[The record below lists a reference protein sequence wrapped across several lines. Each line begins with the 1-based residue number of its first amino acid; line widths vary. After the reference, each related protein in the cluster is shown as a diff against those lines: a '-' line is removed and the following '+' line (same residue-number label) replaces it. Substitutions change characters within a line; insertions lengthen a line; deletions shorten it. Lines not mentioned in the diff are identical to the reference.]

1 MSNELKDKEV
11 IDRRKKCKLWFPI
24 SFTKYYIEENRLS
37 KELELVASYGL
48 ISKRIE
54 KTKLYKINDISYHR
68 GIGNFFCGVANL
80 TLHSADVSSP
90 TLRIEKIRKS
100 KLFMK
105 FLEDKITEE
114 RIRMNVGYN
123 ETTVLR

>member
-1 MSNELKDKEV
+1 MAKEEKKV
-11 IDRRKKCKLWFPI
+11 VDRRKKCKLWFPI

-54 KTKLYKINDISYHR
+54 KTKLYKINDISYQR
-68 GIGNFFCGVANL
+68 GVGNFFCGVANL
-80 TLHSADVSSP
+80 TLHSADASCP
-90 TLRIEKIRKS
+90 TLRIEKVRKAR
-100 KLFMK
+100 LFMS
-105 FLEDKITEE
+105 FLEEKITAE

-123 ETTVLR
+123 ETTVLK